1 MNKST
6 PISQL
11 SGGNTPANMF
21 ITEQQKNMVANQQAA
36 VGTMSLPQNTHGND
50 MLAEDESTI
59 QEVLNSINASQTMQP
74 PSNQLPPQQQPQYQ
88 PATQNTIPQ
97 SQATMDQIDALM
109 MQNMNMMHSNNFGMP
124 SVPIANFQNSSSSV
138 EMFVSL
144 FADDIKLAVMVGV
157 VFIAVNFVPITS
169 FLGKYVNIEKIPYHD
184 IILKSVLAAVVV
196 VAIKKFMQNGK

>member
-11 SGGNTPANMF
+11 SSGNTPVNMF
-21 ITEQQKNMVANQQAA
+21 ITDQQKNMVANQQAA
-36 VGTMSLPQNTHGND
+36 VGTMSLPQNTQGND

-74 PSNQLPPQQQPQYQ
+74 SNQLPQQQQVQQPQF
-88 PATQNTIPQ
+88 QNTIPQ
-97 SQATMDQIDALM
+97 SQPTMDQIDALM
-109 MQNMNMMHSNNFGMP
+109 MQNMMQNINSNNFGMP
-124 SVPIANFQNSSSSV
+124 SAVPLANFQNSSNSV
-138 EMFVSL
+138 EMFVNM

-184 IILKSVLAAVVV
+184 IILKAVLAAVVV
-196 VAIKKFMQNGK
+196 IAIKKIMQNGK